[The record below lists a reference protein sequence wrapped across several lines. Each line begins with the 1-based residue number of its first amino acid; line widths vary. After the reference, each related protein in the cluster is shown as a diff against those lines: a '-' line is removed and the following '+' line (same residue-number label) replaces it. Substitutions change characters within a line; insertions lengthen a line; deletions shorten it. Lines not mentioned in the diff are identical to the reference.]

1 MQSSAVDLKLN
12 VDGFLL
18 AIQPAEARWAVSAE
32 EQWDSDADEG
42 EAQPAEQG
50 YRETVEVG
58 EAQRAEQGDGETVE
72 AGEAAS
78 AASVA

>member
-1 MQSSAVDLKLN
+1 MQMK
-12 VDGFLL
+12 
-18 AIQPAEARWAVSAE
+18 AR
-32 EQWDSDADEG
+32 
-42 EAQPAEQG
+42 QPAEQG